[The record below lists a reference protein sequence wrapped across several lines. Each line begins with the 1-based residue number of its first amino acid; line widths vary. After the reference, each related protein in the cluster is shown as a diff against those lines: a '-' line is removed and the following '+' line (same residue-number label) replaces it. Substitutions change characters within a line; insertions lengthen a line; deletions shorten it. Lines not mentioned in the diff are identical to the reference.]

1 VTYSDLKLVAM
12 LFNEQINNRD
22 LEALTEMM
30 TADHTFIDSEGD
42 MVKGREEMRR
52 GWADFFA
59 RYPDYRNIF
68 SRIELRGVI
77 C

>member
-1 VTYSDLKLVAM
+1 M

-59 RYPDYRNIF
+59 SILIIVIY
-68 SRIELRGVI
+68 SHELNRGVI
-77 C
+77 W